1 MFENFLKQTID
12 DCENERVKS
21 YKDIS
26 NRTIIDSYHQSYTT
40 SSFINSSNFAN
51 LNKVVETRMKGL
63 NEENNRQ
70 IFLEKYFQSNYFLP
84 SMKIHPENIV
94 SPLYFDTTR
103 YSFLFQFLT
112 FFPHLIKRNLFNVY
126 CEYIQIISWRNDCY
140 TIFNFSRD

>member
-1 MFENFLKQTID
+1 MKQTID

-94 SPLYFDTTR
+94 SLYFDTTR

-126 CEYIQIISWRNDCY
+126 YEYIQIIS
-140 TIFNFSRD
+140 